1 MPSSRVS
8 TTVSRCRIAIGLLHR
23 LATPILIVL
32 SSEWSFVSLKQAHSA
47 EQSRVPNIVIILTD
61 EKYGDAGR
69 ASEKSKEMRTNRLFC
84 GFLELL
90 RIE

>member
-1 MPSSRVS
+1 MPSSPVS
-8 TTVSRCRIAIGLLHR
+8 TRISRGRYPVGLRHRIATLV
-23 LATPILIVL
+23 LIMIV
-32 SSEWSFVSLKQAHSA
+32 SERSFVSLKQAHSA